1 VRKLVVALL
10 FVAFPVFPQQQQQ
23 QPTFFSETIEVRVIN
38 VDVVITD
45 KAGRPVT
52 GLTKEDFELFENG
65 KPQPISNFLEMRPE
79 NSPVPPLPGVPKPAE
94 PAAAPPDTR
103 ARNFVVFL
111 DTTTIHPFTRDR
123 IFTPLEKFLRRAM
136 RAGDHVMIVSW
147 NPGIKVDLEF
157 TNDVA
162 EATKTL
168 NRLIGT
174 TTQALS
180 TTFDLQM
187 TERQIAAIPSDYS
200 LRGEKPPIGE
210 AIREAELYANKVS
223 FQQSQRVE
231 ALKSVIASL
240 RGIGGR
246 NALVLF
252 TDQLSVNPSM
262 PAFEFIERVKDQF
275 VGGESYVARVAGQRY
290 DDPTLAKSIA
300 DVANSSGITLYPVS
314 ASGLG
319 IDLAS
324 ISAENRGTYSSTT
337 SEVTHSDESLL
348 AMHQIAAATGG
359 KALTSSNNFDLA
371 FDTMTQDMLSY
382 YSLGYHTEGQRQD
395 AVRSISVK
403 LHKKGYTVRA
413 RETFIER
420 SLNSEM
426 QDAVAANLLYP
437 IAKNDL
443 NVSMAK
449 GGDKVPSPDQHVVVP
464 VVIRIPTS
472 SLTLIPDG
480 PDLVGQF
487 SSYTAFMRRD
497 GRVSEVKRQQ
507 HQLRFPADSLKRR
520 KEIMVKY
527 DLTIDDK
534 TEGVS
539 VGIMDDTSHVTGFA
553 TLPVT

>member
-1 VRKLVVALL
+1 VRKFVVALL
-10 FVAFPVFPQQQQQ
+10 LALPAFPQQ

-38 VDVVITD
+38 VDVVVTGRD
-45 KAGRPVT
+45 GRPIT

-65 KPQPISNFLEMRPE
+65 KPQPITNFLEMRPE
-79 NSPVPPLPGVPKPAE
+79 NSPVPPPPGSPKQAPADT
-94 PAAAPPDTR
+94 PPPPDTR
-103 ARNFVVFL
+103 ARNVVVFL

-123 IFTPLEKFLRRAM
+123 IFKPLEKFLRRAM

-147 NPGIKVDLEF
+147 NPGLKVDLEF

-162 EATKTL
+162 VATKTL
-168 NRLIGT
+168 DRLIGT

-180 TTFDLQM
+180 TRFELET
-187 TERQIAAIPSDYS
+187 TEKRIAGLPADYA
-200 LRGEKPPIGE
+200 LNGEKPEIGE
-210 AIREAELYANKVS
+210 AVREAEIYAHKVT

-231 ALKSVIASL
+231 ALKSVMASL

-246 NALVLF
+246 NAMVIF
-252 TDQLSVNPSM
+252 TDQLSINPAL
-262 PAFEFIERVKDQF
+262 PIFEFIDRIKEQF
-275 VGGESYVARVAGQRY
+275 TNGQSYVPRVAAQRY
-290 DDPTLAKSIA
+290 DEPGLPKQVA
-300 DVANSSGITLYPVS
+300 DIANSSGITLYPIS

-319 IDLAS
+319 IDMSS
-324 ISAENRGTYSSTT
+324 ISAENRGTYNAVSTEM
-337 SEVTHSDESLL
+337 SHSDESLL
-348 AMHQIAAATGG
+348 AMHEIAEATGG
-359 KALTSSNNFDLA
+359 KALTNSNNFDLA
-371 FDTMTQDMLSY
+371 FDTLTQDMISY

-395 AVRSISVK
+395 AVRTINVK
-403 LHKKGYTVRA
+403 LRRKGYTLRA
-413 RETFIER
+413 RETFIEK
-420 SLNSEM
+420 SLKSEM

-449 GGDKVPSPDQHVVVP
+449 AGEPAAASDQHVVVP
-464 VVIRIPTS
+464 VTITIPTA

-480 PDLVGQF
+480 TDLVGQF
-487 SSYTAFMRRD
+487 SSYTAFIRND
-497 GRVSEVKRQQ
+497 GRVSEVKQQQ

-520 KEIMVKY
+520 KAITVKY

-553 TLPVT
+553 TLPIKSS

>member
-1 VRKLVVALL
+1 VRKLIVALL
-10 FVAFPVFPQQQQQ
+10 LMTLPVFPQQQPQ

-38 VDVVITD
+38 IDVVVTD

-52 GLTKEDFELFENG
+52 GLTQEDFALFENG

-79 NSPVPPLPGVPKPAE
+79 NSPVPPPPGAPKPAV
-94 PAAAPPDTR
+94 PAAPPPDTR
-103 ARNFVVFL
+103 SRNVVVFL

-180 TTFDLQM
+180 TRFDLQL
-187 TERQIAAIPSDYS
+187 TEQQISSLPADYA
-200 LRGEKPPIGE
+200 LQGEKPPIGA
-210 AIREAELYANKVS
+210 AIREADLYANKVAY
-223 FQQSQRVE
+223 QQSQRVE
-231 ALKSVIASL
+231 ALKSVLASL

-252 TDQLSVNPSM
+252 TDQLSVNPAM

-275 VGGESYVARVAGQRY
+275 VGGEGYVARVAAQRY
-290 DDPTLAKSIA
+290 DDPTMAKTIA

-319 IDLAS
+319 IDMAS
-324 ISAENRGTYSSTT
+324 ISAENRGTYSSMT

-348 AMHQIAAATGG
+348 ALHEIAAATGG

-371 FDTMTQDMLSY
+371 FDTLTQDMLSY

-395 AVRSISVK
+395 AVRAISVK
-403 LHKKGYTVRA
+403 LRKKGYTLRA
-413 RETFIER
+413 RETFIEK

-449 GGDKVPSPDQHVVVP
+449 SGETAASPDQHLVVP
-464 VVIRIPTS
+464 VLIKIPTS
-472 SLTLIPDG
+472 NLTLIPDG
-480 PDLVGQF
+480 TDLVGQF

-520 KEIMVKY
+520 KEITVKY
-527 DLTIDDK
+527 DLTIDDR

-553 TLPVT
+553 TLPIT